1 MGRKKTSSGLF
12 AGIIVAIVLI
22 ASLPKEVWV
31 TLLVIAGIV
40 FVVRIVQKRSQINK
54 RSGKDLKNDEG
65 VSRLFKVSYEESTP
79 MPSYR
84 IPSPPSDV
92 VQNARW
98 IPADESVVVAGYTFP
113 SGLIYVG
120 SKLPGRYG
128 QQDPSLIDP
137 RVPVEKSG
145 NLRERLMGYWPS
157 YSEISP
163 EARGAYLTW
172 LSTGRDDP
180 EADVGY
186 VFLFFYGLERRILID
201 GPKDRTVEQERLI
214 IRNEVER
221 LLGIYGKKSGSVQSY
236 LSGFLQLID
245 SRDFSEKLYEQ
256 PVPSLG
262 ASYELPFYLRLALGQ
277 AAVDAIPVPPH
288 LALAWAMYDPL
299 ITKRTPVTR
308 CPDEFSKLFSLKYQQ
323 YHHEGIKLTVN
334 KTKLSFNYRA
344 ASSALQRVEIASKS
358 FGNIPDVAA
367 VVGPQKKLQKI
378 VEECADELDSY
389 SRFLGRNAAK
399 KDSIDALLL
408 LPATLWPVSARTALA
423 LIKEQVGDG
432 HLILKVCE
440 LIGKFGD
447 DTDLSKDKLVALAK
461 ALEGEQIGME
471 PDIISYPYALKADDS
486 ILIYM
491 LQTGVPSVRTTPEY
505 QTAVLTLQLGA
516 AVANSD
522 GSMHEK
528 EITHL
533 NEQIGKWEHLS
544 AYHLNRL
551 RAHLNL
557 MLEKPVTLA
566 RLKKRLETL
575 HFEDRKTIINFIS
588 RIALADGEVVPEEI
602 AFLEKVYKVFE
613 VDVAGLYS
621 FLHNAKS
628 AETASKPVATKKTS
642 KVVLDHGKIESLRKD
657 TENVSALLSG
667 IFTDKTEESI
677 EPVEVADDGKEIMLG
692 LDDTHAA
699 FLRMLMAKTVW
710 SRQELSD
717 IANDLDLMIDGA
729 IETINEASFEKHDQA
744 VIEGDDPVEINL
756 DIREKVLV

>member
-1 MGRKKTSSGLF
+1 MGRKKTSFGLF
-12 AGIIVAIVLI
+12 ASIIASIVLYPI
-22 ASLPKEVWV
+22 LPKAFWV
-31 TLLVIAGIV
+31 MFLLIAGIV
-40 FVVRIVQKRSQINK
+40 VVVRLVQKRSPVDE
-54 RSGKDLKNDEG
+54 RSGKDMNNGETEAR
-65 VSRLFKVSYEESTP
+65 VFKISYQEPIER
-79 MPSYR
+79 PSYS

-98 IPADESVVVAGYTFP
+98 IPAGETVVVAGYTIP
-113 SGLIYVG
+113 GGLIYVG

-137 RVPVEKSG
+137 RAPVDKSG
-145 NLRERLMGYWPS
+145 NLTERLMGYWPS

-163 EARGAYLTW
+163 EARGAYLSW
-172 LSTGRDDP
+172 LSTGRDNP

-186 VFLFFYGLERRILID
+186 VFLLFYGLERRILID
-201 GPKDRTVEQERLI
+201 GPKNRAVEQERPLI
-214 IRNEVER
+214 RSEVER

-236 LSGFLQLID
+236 LSGFLQMIG
-245 SRDFSEKLYEQ
+245 SRDLSEKLYEQ

-262 ASYELPFYLRLALGQ
+262 TSYELPFYLRLALGQ
-277 AAVDAIPVPPH
+277 AAVDAIPVPSH
-288 LALAWAMYDPL
+288 LALAWAMYDPF

-323 YHHEGIKLTVN
+323 YFHEGIKLSVN

-344 ASSALQRVEIASKS
+344 ASSALQRVETASKS
-358 FGNIPDVAA
+358 FDNIPDVAA

-378 VEECADELDSY
+378 VDECADELDSY
-389 SRFLGRNAAK
+389 SRFLGRNADK
-399 KDSIDALLL
+399 KDSIVALLL
-408 LPATLWPVSARTALA
+408 LPAILWPDGARATLA
-423 LIKEQVGDG
+423 SIKEQVGDG
-432 HLILKVCE
+432 HVILKVCE

-461 ALEGEQIGME
+461 ALEGELIGME

-491 LQTGVPSVRTTPEY
+491 LQTGVPSVRTTPQY

-522 GSMHEK
+522 GNIHEK

-533 NEQIGKWEHLS
+533 NEQIGKWENLS
-544 AYHLNRL
+544 AYHLSRL

-566 RLKKRLETL
+566 SLKKRLETI

-588 RIALADGEVVPEEI
+588 RIALADGEVAPEEI

-621 FLHNAKS
+621 FLHNTKS
-628 AETASKPVATKKTS
+628 VETASKPLATKKTS
-642 KVVLDHGKIESLRKD
+642 KVVLDHGKIESLRQD

-667 IFTDKTEESI
+667 IFTDKAEESI

-699 FLRMLMAKTVW
+699 FLRMLIAKSVW

-729 IETINEASFEKHDQA
+729 IETINEASFEKHNQA
-744 VIEGDDPVEINL
+744 VIEGVDPVEINL